1 MALPLFPL
9 YPSPT
14 FLRYNVSLAIPG
26 PFLWDLPAI
35 GDFAKKSNYPNSS
48 VAILIPD
55 VEYIKRFANYELGI
69 SDAMLKAAQQENI
82 ARIKSPEVRKSF
94 DNVFG
99 ASNSK
104 TGAFRDG
111 MGLSSVE
118 KTILASAFE
127 TQKPY
132 FEIAQIIVKSI
143 VKIEDIIAR
152 ICPLLGAAINPAIAL
167 AIKSRKPKGN
177 GPKQAGKILGPYG
190 SPQALGY
197 KSGQE
202 VTKSLDR
209 LTTELQRG
217 DGVKIDKD
225 GKYTKV
231 PKKFS
236 NENTKSIEGPTV
248 GDLNFTYVTISTVYS
263 TGVFQS
269 NTDYLY
275 KYVDIG
281 SDEKLPEFETPPEP
295 PEPDLRP
302 NRIVLGIYK
311 SDGTPLNPREKI
323 KYWAPT
329 TNGLDLEIQESI
341 FERAPWIFGDKWIL
355 SKSIDYSNLVSWK
368 TLDLEL
374 YKWKRYGE
382 IKTQLD
388 NPNPDASPPWQKLKY
403 RDVIDFNNEKYQYL
417 KYKEDDPIVE
427 FTQATITD
435 YRRYYD
441 FIVGNAMTKYKVP
454 NEDRP
459 EIMQQ
464 VEKLFSEEAPND
476 KILEQLQNLV
486 KYGDFKNSYY
496 LGVDNEDWKLITTS
510 APAPTD
516 SIPDPVRKIFKPM
529 RFRID
534 NQVVW
539 IDPEDEYDLKVIRV
553 VPTLKLDYTDENQ
566 TSSNDSPNTASN
578 SIKKNSDIKNFIKS
592 KLKINANYNGS
603 PINFNL
609 KTYRTTSDLYS
620 EVGVQDTFLNIETFD
635 LNNWNVNI
643 DNLTGTKQLD
653 TRSIAIKL
661 YFDENSIYPENVT
674 SLFNKEWLGG
684 SRYYPDS
691 NYDDG
696 SDPAKNWAT
705 TSFSDSVR
713 DFIDLSESPGFEQ
726 NIDSIMGNLGL
737 DFDLDRFSKI
747 KDNISWILEQVD
759 KIGNVSLNI
768 ESVDKI
774 ETSEL
779 LYNSSTT
786 TQFQNVEYTYRT
798 RQVIKPI
805 IFANAIILLEQGI
818 ISFLST
824 RLLEAYDKI
833 KESIEKFK
841 EAIFD
846 YKYYTRGVIV
856 STETT
861 VTDQYKEY
869 VGSGSGTWL
878 LKLNNGIVKEFVFF
892 KGVISQESIVSLGLI
907 LNGNL
912 NNLPTQIL
920 NGSSGNALPKFGK
933 NNILTFEL
941 GSSSILSSV
950 DNFLNI
956 GTPKS
961 KATLTSSNLE
971 KFQISVFETNGGLSA
986 LKTIKSSNYGVASI
1000 LNYKIQELGKINVSY
1015 SKGKYGAGWKGGP
1028 VKDENGNVVH
1038 NEPDNPQYVG
1048 YVRRSQLTELDIET
1062 YYIIEGYKKSENE
1075 KNENENEAGSGN
1087 AGGGG
1092 AGTGGGG
1099 GGGGGFYRMPAAIGI
1114 AKVMVELVIE
1124 LAVKLFPA
1132 INKLIALLKNPA
1144 SFVTEIIKAKLED
1157 HFIIFNPRV
1166 TSLMSDISSLSLKVK
1181 NAQSEDDKYYALK
1194 DMKKFVKGSEL
1205 GNYIYVDEKGDFKF
1219 LLDGPA
1225 VIGFFSLVFGLDL
1238 NLTKAFSGGVPIK
1251 PIFAEGL
1258 SNSFLDKFEKVDNSM
1273 FRKVNNLGD
1282 TFGQSDDKTKRD
1294 LKDKVI
1300 SNLDIT
1306 KPDRVEKNKI
1316 VSKNGEQEYYEE
1328 VSITYSTGKFIKD
1341 VDYKYIYLNQ
1351 NIEKLIRDADNLINN
1366 PGTASNPLDVY
1377 QEASEKYQ
1385 QAYDMIDPNDKE
1397 KDSLKKLLLDKIKDL
1412 KGKIN
1417 IISNPLFKFILGIVT
1432 LPLKVIFSIIKWLID
1447 FFKKLT
1453 NPIKF
1458 PGLMAEFLSFQWIM
1472 QFFTPKGLL
1481 EIAGI
1486 KFKPEKLVEWCV
1498 AVNVKNPLFGTV
1510 AGMSQ
1515 YLIPDD
1521 YIIADLNEFLSVG
1534 FEVKLPIYTAK
1545 QYRDLCLRPFRLF
1558 NVFFCLIE
1566 KLINAF
1572 IMLIWSVMGI
1582 TAVIPPPL
1590 LKLCKRIPDPLDED
1604 ATPNMPIQD
1613 LQDLINGLY
1622 KDDDLNVADPKLTT
1636 EQLQKTPTGG
1646 YDFIYEVKLPD
1657 GTVRKDL
1664 DRNAV
1669 QKIIDKNKDL
1679 NFDFLNFETLE

>member
-26 PFLWDLPAI
+26 PFLWSLPVI
-35 GDFAKKSNYPNSS
+35 GDYAKKSNYPNSA

-82 ARIKSPEVRKSF
+82 ARIKSPEVKKSF
-94 DNVFG
+94 DGLFG
-99 ASNSK
+99 VSSSK
-104 TGAFRDG
+104 TGAFKDG

-132 FEIAQIIVKSI
+132 FEIAQIVVKSI

-152 ICPLLGAAINPAIAL
+152 ICPLLGAAINPAMAL

-177 GPKQAGKILGPYG
+177 GPQQTGKILGPYG
-190 SPQALGY
+190 SPPALGY

-202 VTKSLDR
+202 VTKSLDK

-217 DGVKIDKD
+217 DGVNIDKN

-231 PKKFS
+231 SKKFS
-236 NENTKSIEGPTV
+236 NENTKASDGPTI

-302 NRIVLGIYK
+302 NRIILGIYK

-323 KYWAPT
+323 RYWAPT
-329 TNGLDLEIQESI
+329 SDGLDLEIQESI
-341 FERAPWIFGDKWIL
+341 FERAPWIFGEKWIL
-355 SKSIDYSNLVSWK
+355 NKSIDYSNLVSWK
-368 TLDLEL
+368 TLELEL
-374 YKWKRYGE
+374 YKWRRYGV
-382 IKTQLD
+382 IRTQLD
-388 NPNPDASPPWQKLKY
+388 NPNSDASPPWVKLKY

-417 KYKEDDPIVE
+417 KYKEDDTIVE
-427 FTQATITD
+427 FTQGTIGD

-441 FIVGNAMTKYKVP
+441 FIVGNSMTKYKVP

-459 EIMQQ
+459 EIMKQ

-476 KILEQLQNLV
+476 KILEQLQNLI

-496 LGVDNEDWKLITTS
+496 SGVDNEDWKLITNS
-510 APAPTD
+510 VPAPTD
-516 SIPDPVRKIFKPM
+516 SVPNPVRKIFKPM

-534 NQVVW
+534 NQEVW

-553 VPTLKLDYTDENQ
+553 DPTLKLSYTKQIQ
-566 TSSNDSPNTASN
+566 TSSNDSPSTAASN
-578 SIKKNSDIKNFIKS
+578 IKKNSDIRNFIKS
-592 KLKINANYNGS
+592 KLKIVANYNGT
-603 PINFNL
+603 PVNFSI
-609 KTYRTTSDLYS
+609 KTYRTTLDSYS
-620 EVGVQDTFLNIETFD
+620 ESAPQETLTNVESFD

-643 DNLTGTKQLD
+643 DNLTGTKQVD
-653 TRSIAIKL
+653 NRSIALKL
-661 YFDENSIYPENVT
+661 YFDSNSSYPEGLT
-674 SLFNKEWLGG
+674 SLFNKEWANG

-696 SDPAKNWAT
+696 SDPAINWAT

-713 DFIDLSESPGFEQ
+713 NIIELSERPGFEQ
-726 NIDSIMGNLGL
+726 NFNEIMDDIGLNL
-737 DFDLDRFSKI
+737 DINKFNNI
-747 KDNISWILEQVD
+747 KNNISWIVEQIDKFGNVDLSVEKVD
-759 KIGNVSLNI
+759 KV
-768 ESVDKI
+768 EA
-774 ETSEL
+774 SEL
-779 LYNSSTT
+779 LYNYSSV
-786 TQFQNVEYTYRT
+786 TQFQNVVYTYRT
-798 RQVIKPI
+798 KQVIKPLI
-805 IFANAIILLEQGI
+805 LANSIILLEGAI
-818 ISFLST
+818 VSFLA
-824 RLLEAYDKI
+824 LKFVDAVDKF
-833 KESIEKFK
+833 KESIDKFK
-841 EAIFD
+841 EAVYD
-846 YKYYTRGVIV
+846 YKYYTRQVF
-856 STETT
+856 SSAETT
-861 VTDQYKEY
+861 TTDQYKKY
-869 VGSGSGTWL
+869 NGSGPGSWL
-878 LKLNNGIVKEFVFF
+878 LKLNSGIVKEFIFF
-892 KGVISQESIVSLGLI
+892 KGVINQESVSSLGIVLNSLENLPQQL
-907 LNGNL
+907 LNGITDRL
-912 NNLPTQIL
+912 
-920 NGSSGNALPKFGK
+920 LPKFGK
-933 NNILTFEL
+933 DNIITFNL
-941 GSSSILSSV
+941 GNITIL
-950 DNFLNI
+950 DLIQNFLNDI
-956 GTPKS
+956 PKS
-961 KATLTSSNLE
+961 LVSFTSTNLE
-971 KFQISVFETNGGLSA
+971 KFQVSVFETNGRFSK
-986 LKTIKSSNYGVASI
+986 LKTIKSSNYGVSSI
-1000 LNYKIQELGKINVSY
+1000 LNYKLQELGKINRNY
-1015 SKGKYGAGWKGGP
+1015 SKGRYGAGWRGGP

-1048 YVRRSQLTELDIET
+1048 YVRRGQLTELDIET

-1075 KNENENEAGSGN
+1075 KTENENEAGNGN
-1087 AGGGG
+1087 AGNTGAGSGGG
-1092 AGTGGGG
+1092 S
-1099 GGGGGFYRMPAAIGI
+1099 GGGGGFYRMPAAVGI

-1124 LAVKLFPA
+1124 ISVKLFPA

-1166 TSLMSDISSLSLKVK
+1166 TSLMSDISSMSLKVK
-1181 NAQSEDDKYYALK
+1181 NARDEDEKYYALK
-1194 DMKKFVKGSEL
+1194 DMRKFVKGSEL
-1205 GNYIYVDEKGDFKF
+1205 GNYIYVDDKADFKF

-1238 NLTKAFSGGVPIK
+1238 NLTKAFNGGVPIK

-1282 TFGQSDDKTKRD
+1282 TFGQSDDKTQRD
-1294 LKDKVI
+1294 LKEKVI

-1306 KPDRVEKNKI
+1306 NPDKVDKNKI
-1316 VSKNGEQEYYEE
+1316 VSKNGKEEYYEE
-1328 VSITYSTGKFIKD
+1328 VSITYSTGKFIKG

-1351 NIEKLIRDADNLINN
+1351 NIEKLIRDADNLINT
-1366 PGTASNPLDVY
+1366 PGTASNPLDAL

-1397 KDSLKKLLLDKIKDL
+1397 NDSLKKLLLDKIKDL
-1412 KGKIN
+1412 KGKVN
-1417 IISNPLFKFILGIVT
+1417 IVSNPLFKFILGIVT
-1432 LPLKVIFSIIKWLID
+1432 LPLKVIFSIIEWLID

-1458 PGLMAEFLSFQWIM
+1458 PGLMVEFLSFKWIM

-1498 AVNVKNPLFGTV
+1498 AVNVKNPLFGTISGV
-1510 AGMSQ
+1510 SE

-1534 FEVKLPIYTAK
+1534 FEVRLPIYTAK

-1566 KLINAF
+1566 KLINSF

-1613 LQDLINGLY
+1613 LRDLINGLY

-1636 EQLQKTPTGG
+1636 EELQKEPTGG

-1657 GTVRKDL
+1657 GTTRKDL

-1669 QKIIDKNKDL
+1669 QKLINKNKDL